1 MISESSLSNEIYEAI
16 YKSKEIEDRE
26 YEEALEWM
34 TEIKE
39 NPDRAKRT
47 YCEICGHSDGKL
59 EVHHVRGRKY
69 GNERI
74 TVCKDCHKILTDNQR
89 LWDKSWLDTD
99 AENKD
104 AFLIRGLIDICK
116 LKYEKSGEEIYSL
129 MVEKLTEG
137 FSYD

>member
-16 YKSKEIEDRE
+16 YKSKENEDRE

-59 EVHHVRGRKY
+59 EVHHVRGRKH
-69 GNERI
+69 GNETI
-74 TVCKDCHKILTDNQR
+74 TVCLDCHKFLTDDQR
-89 LWDKSWLDTD
+89 LWDYNNPDNLLD
-99 AENKD
+99 
-104 AFLIRGLIDICK
+104 RGMIDICK
-116 LKYEKSGEEIYSL
+116 LKHKKTDIEFYRL
-129 MVEKLTEG
+129 MAENLTSS
-137 FSYD
+137 FKVTL

>member
-59 EVHHVRGRKY
+59 EVHHVRRRKY
-69 GNERI
+69 GNETI
-74 TVCKDCHKILTDNQR
+74 TVCLDCHKFLTSNQR
-89 LWDKSWLDTD
+89 LWDYNNPCNLLD
-99 AENKD
+99 
-104 AFLIRGLIDICK
+104 RGMIDICK
-116 LKYEKSGEEIYSL
+116 LKYAKTDIELYRRIEENITASFK
-129 MVEKLTEG
+129 VKL
-137 FSYD
+137 